1 MALPFDDFFSRMTG
15 QPMRLPGAVTPGQ
28 PTSAPTPTPAAVVA
42 PTMLQLQQQDF
53 NNAALQRMGQLGMML
68 VAAGQRMT
76 PRERAT
82 ILAQAPQYMDGIQND
97 MQQAAQARLMNTRAQ
112 QEQSDVERRNALFDR
127 MKSEPGFAEK
137 FGVTPEALA
146 TLSPSSLEQ
155 IVVHRATQDPL
166 DRAAKIAAI
175 SSASKPKFEKIG
187 TNPLGEDQ
195 YGWIYPDGT
204 IKPYSAGGGAAMPSL
219 DAVAQQASGKS
230 GNEALEIIK
239 KSYPSL
245 ASEVSGIVSGQQPFP
260 TRKLGTQAGA
270 VLNSLVSM
278 VDPNYNAAT
287 FDNRKKAQLDQT
299 SNQPNSAGG
308 MRKNAE
314 VGLRHFKA
322 LMDYSKDLPQND
334 GGIFSGALNAYDV
347 YAMKRRADE
356 GDPKAIAAM
365 NYLQTMEIGGDEMA
379 KALGIASEGGREKIK
394 ELFDP
399 ALGRAA
405 VQARIRNQ
413 IRLLGEKLNVQ
424 DEEWRNTM
432 GPMSKSLIKPEIS
445 EILKLGEEP
454 RMPQAPAP
462 AQNQSTLDK
471 ARKILGL

>member
-1 MALPFDDFFSRMTG
+1 MALPLDDFIRRITG
-15 QPMRLPGAVTPGQ
+15 QPMPLPGAVAPSGPVT
-28 PTSAPTPTPAAVVA
+28 APTPNAAAVAA
-42 PTMLQLQQQDF
+42 PTMQQLQQQDF
-53 NNAALQRMGQLGMML
+53 NNAALSRMGQLGMML

-97 MQQAAQARLMNTRAQ
+97 MQMAAQARLMNNRAQ
-112 QEQSDVERRNALFDR
+112 QEQSDAERRSALFER

-166 DRAAKIAAI
+166 DRAAKLAAI
-175 SSASKPKFEKIG
+175 ASASKPKFEKVG

-204 IKPYSAGGGAAMPSL
+204 IKPYSAGGGNAMPSL
-219 DAVAQQASGKS
+219 DAVAQQANGKS
-230 GNEALEIIK
+230 GKDALEVIK

-245 ASEVSGIVSGQQPFP
+245 ASEVEGIVSGQQPFP

-278 VDPNYNAAT
+278 VDPSYNAAT
-287 FDNRKKAQLDQT
+287 FDVRKKAQLDQA

-322 LMDYSKDLPQND
+322 LMDYSNALPQND
-334 GGIFSGALNAYDV
+334 YGFLSGAKNSYDV
-347 YAMKRRADE
+347 YAMKRKADE
-356 GDPKAIAAM
+356 GDPNAIAAM

-413 IRLLGEKLNVQ
+413 IRLLGEKIGVQ

-432 GPMSKSLIKPEIS
+432 GPTSQSLIKPEIA
-445 EILKLGEEP
+445 EILKLGEDP
-454 RMPQAPAP
+454 KPTQAAPQ
-462 AQNQSTLDK
+462 QNNLPHGVRSI
-471 ARKILGL
+471 RRVN